1 MNNLNCVVLVVNE
14 GDFGTMVEIVDGNM
28 WMGLSVP
35 FTMDWV
41 DSRDRE
47 FPMLLHFDESITYS
61 GIDCIDQYNVI
72 SSAQFAERWE
82 KHLELSNK
90 LAELEFKVGDK
101 VVLTDERPPLWN
113 KDGMMDSFL
122 GSTQVIMAIEE
133 PMHGW
138 SDDLVVKFED
148 RSAWAWSFRYG
159 DISYLAED
167 EPMVMVVQ
175 YPVGRG
181 IDWKLGELNV
191 IIPEEYEGIADAYA
205 IEQFD
210 KIHGDKKIYGIY
222 EK

>member
-14 GDFGTMVEIVDGNM
+14 GDFGTMVEIVDGDM

-90 LAELEFKVGDK
+90 LAELEFKVGDE

-113 KDGMMDSFL
+113 RDGMMDSFL
-122 GSTQVIMAIEE
+122 GSTQVITAIEE
-133 PMHGW
+133 PMFGW

-148 RSAWAWSFRYG
+148 RSSRGWSFRYG
-159 DISYLAED
+159 DISHLADD
-167 EPMVMVVQ
+167 EAMVMVVQ
-175 YPVGRG
+175 FPVGQG
-181 IDWKLGELNV
+181 IGWRLDEMNV
-191 IIPEEYEGIADAYA
+191 IIPGNCEDFAEAYA
-205 IEQFD
+205 VEQFD
-210 KIHGDKKIYGIY
+210 KIHGAKKIYGIY